1 MQSYIASIVWSLNA
15 PPPPPPTDEI
25 LKKARVIEIA
35 KTFQSNK
42 AAGYDK
48 ILMSTIKH
56 L

>member
-1 MQSYIASIVWSLNA
+1 M
-15 PPPPPPTDEI
+15 PPPTDEI
-25 LKKARVIEIA
+25 LKKARVEIIEIA